1 MNVTRYA
8 ISSLNMLTEKRSID
22 SLILKRTAYM
32 EVTENDG
39 LVLNVGLWAY
49 SNVELNS
56 QYTFYKGRWTSDLLS
71 KEMSPWEVL

>member
-1 MNVTRYA
+1 MNVTRHTV
-8 ISSLNMLTEKRSID
+8 SSLNMLTEKRSID
-22 SLILKRTAYM
+22 SLILKRTAYT

-49 SNVELNS
+49 YNVELNS
-56 QYTFYKGRWTSDLLS
+56 QYTFYKGCWTSDLLS

>member
-1 MNVTRYA
+1 MNVTRHTV
-8 ISSLNMLTEKRSID
+8 SSLKILTEKRSID
-22 SLILKRTAYM
+22 SLILKRTAYT

-39 LVLNVGLWAY
+39 LVLNVGFWAY
-49 SNVELNS
+49 YNVELNS

>member
-1 MNVTRYA
+1 MNVTRHTV
-8 ISSLNMLTEKRSID
+8 SSLNMLTEKRSID
-22 SLILKRTAYM
+22 SLILKRTAYT

-39 LVLNVGLWAY
+39 LVLNVGFWAY
-49 SNVELNS
+49 YNVELNS